1 MKNIFLLFLSIFLI
15 NLNHLSA
22 FETNRKVDSLLNVLK
37 ISKEDT
43 NKVATLNALA
53 STLRKLGE
61 LQRGLTYANQ
71 ALELAKSTRYDI
83 GLVDAYIVQ
92 FQLQEALGEF
102 ANSLQ
107 ALNLGM
113 EIASRI
119 NYKKG
124 LAILYR
130 SSGVLNNVQ
139 NNYVEAT
146 KDFYKSLK
154 ISEEIGYKQGIA
166 YANNNIGNVYFHQGD
181 LDEAAKYYQITLN
194 LAIQNKERYA
204 EATAYNNLG
213 EVMATKKEYSKAL
226 TYYLKSANI
235 KESLE
240 DVRGLT
246 IVIMNIGDIY
256 FIKKDYTKAQSNYEK
271 ALKFAN
277 KIKDKKSISESNL
290 QLGTLYIYLKKYEL
304 SRKFLQASIQL
315 TKETNSRS
323 TRSEAYHSF
332 AMLDSATG
340 DFRSALN
347 YKRLELALN
356 DSILNE
362 KSQLQVSHLKIKYDT
377 EKKTKEVEKLKIEN
391 ELQTQKASQKNFL
404 IIATLLFSIFVIA
417 IILTQSNNRKKK
429 LVIATNLLDLKSLEI
444 EKAKIVERVKVQK
457 EISEQYHDILG
468 YKITSILLM
477 CENEKKKQTDDTDP
491 LICFAEKVS
500 NKLKEVA
507 ETNRSGI
514 IALSSDTDELENFIG
529 ELRAD
534 LNDLAETTGKEIRFV
549 IPEFLPQI
557 KVEPIIKFNISAAMK
572 EAINNSL
579 KHAKCPFVEVKI
591 EIVKEEFNISISDL
605 GVGMNPEQKKKH
617 GYGLINMRNRMKN
630 LGGDFQI
637 ESSPNNGTIVF
648 FKGKFGN
655 LKPLSLATQEV

>member
-1 MKNIFLLFLSIFLI
+1 MRKIFLLYCATFLLSH
-15 NLNHLSA
+15 NYLSA
-22 FETNRKVDSLLNVLK
+22 SDSGKQVDSLLNVLK

-43 NKVATLNALA
+43 NKVITLNALA

-61 LQRGLTYANQ
+61 LQRGVTYANQ
-71 ALELAKSTRYDI
+71 SLELAKSKKYDI
-83 GLVDAYIVQ
+83 GIVDAYIVR
-92 FQLQEALGEF
+92 FQLYEALGEF
-102 ANSLQ
+102 ATSLE

-113 EIASRI
+113 EVATRI

-154 ISEEIGYKQGIA
+154 LSEEIGYKQGIT
-166 YANNNIGNVYFHQGD
+166 YANNNIGNVSFQQGD
-181 LDEAAKYYQITLN
+181 FDEAAKYYQITLD

-204 EATAYNNLG
+204 EATANNNMG
-213 EVMATKKEYSKAL
+213 EVMASKKEYSKAL
-226 TYYLKSANI
+226 AYYLKSASI

-256 FIKKDYTKAQSNYEK
+256 LINKDYAAAQSNYRK
-271 ALKFAN
+271 AHTLAN
-277 KIKDKKSISESNL
+277 KIKDKKSISEANL
-290 QLGTLYIYLKKYEL
+290 QLGILYIYLQKYEL
-304 SRKFLQASIQL
+304 SRQSLQTSIEL

-323 TRSEAYHSF
+323 TRSEVYHGF
-332 AMLDSATG
+332 AMLDSALG

-347 YKRLELALN
+347 YKCLELALN

-391 ELQTQKASQKNFL
+391 ELQAEKANQKNLL
-404 IIATLLFSIFVIA
+404 ILVTLLFSLFVIL
-417 IILTQSNNRKKK
+417 IIWIQSNNRKKK
-429 LVIATNLLDLKSLEI
+429 LVIATNLLDLKILEI
-444 EKAKIVERVKVQK
+444 EKAKVEERVKVQK

-477 CENEKKKQTDDTDP
+477 CENEKKKQSDDRNP
-491 LICFAEKVS
+491 LTHFAEKVS

-534 LNDLAETTGKEIRFV
+534 LNDLAETTNKEIRFV
-549 IPEFLPQI
+549 IPEILPVL
-557 KVEPIIKFNISAAMK
+557 KVEPIVKFNISAAMK

-579 KHAKCPFVEVKI
+579 KHANCSFVEVKI
-591 EIVKEEFNISISDL
+591 EIVKDEFNISISDS
-605 GVGMNPEQKKKH
+605 GVGMNSEQKKRH
-617 GYGLINMRNRMKN
+617 GYGLINMRNRMQN
-630 LGGDFQI
+630 LGGDFEI
-637 ESSPNNGTIVF
+637 ESSPDKGTIVF

-655 LKPLSLATQEV
+655 SKSTSMST